1 MSFVL
6 GVVLPTDVTPPL
18 TKLCRHA
25 LNPHLLGGAEIP
37 GRFDQSDTGI
47 VQVAREVMV
56 KSANHTSQ
64 VAKHDDRLSGLR
76 EAQRAFVP
84 R

>member
-1 MSFVL
+1 ML
-6 GVVLPTDVTPPL
+6 GVLLPTDVTPPL
-18 TKLCRHA
+18 TKLCRHP
-25 LNPHLLGGAEIP
+25 LNPHLLGGAGIP
-37 GRFDQSDTGI
+37 GRVDQSDTGM

-56 KSANHTSQ
+56 KRVKQTSQ